1 MHKVV
6 CVECGC
12 ICRMTQKWLDEC
24 GSPTC
29 ACGSAM
35 YPEGDVPETKL
46 LEESEELEIA
56 GV

>member
-1 MHKVV
+1 
-6 CVECGC
+6 
-12 ICRMTQKWLDEC
+12 MTQKWLDEC